1 MTSLNQDIKDK
12 LGRLTIFEKIILA
25 NTFIYFIGWVISK
38 VGNTSRL
45 QSLNWLVLPKDVSAF
60 ILKPWSIITYGFAHI
75 DFWHLFF
82 NMLVLYF
89 VGRSFANLFNA
100 KLSLNVYLLGIIS
113 GALAFLLVYNVYPQG
128 FLKNAG
134 PILGA
139 SAGVRAALI
148 FLCAYMPNYEVNL
161 LTIRIKLWYIGL
173 AMVLLDLPGLFTPNA
188 GGTIAHIGG
197 YMLGYFYATRL
208 LKGRDI
214 GIGFERFMD
223 SITGMFSFK
232 KGKLKTVHKRKNK
245 DFAGH
250 TKDEFNEFNKQK
262 QIDIILEKIGKSGY
276 ESLTKEEKEFL
287 FRAGK

>member
-45 QSLNWLVLPKDVSAF
+45 QSLNWLVLPKDISAF
-60 ILKPWSIITYGFAHI
+60 ILKPWSIITYGFTHI

-89 VGRSFANLFNA
+89 VGRSFANLFNT

-113 GALAFLLVYNVYPQG
+113 GALAFLLAYNVYPQG
-128 FLKNAG
+128 FLKNVG
-134 PILGA
+134 PVLGA

-173 AMVLLDLPGLFTPNA
+173 AMILLDLPGLFTSNA

-197 YMLGYFYATRL
+197 YILGYFYATRL

-214 GIGFERFMD
+214 GKGFERFMD
-223 SITGMFSFK
+223 SVTDVFF
-232 KGKLKTVHKRKNK
+232 
-245 DFAGH
+245 
-250 TKDEFNEFNKQK
+250 
-262 QIDIILEKIGKSGY
+262 
-276 ESLTKEEKEFL
+276 
-287 FRAGK
+287 

>member
-45 QSLNWLVLPKDVSAF
+45 QSLNWLVLPKDISAF
-60 ILKPWSIITYGFAHI
+60 ILKPWSIITYGFTHI

-89 VGRSFANLFNA
+89 VGRSFANLFNT

-128 FLKNAG
+128 FLKNVG
-134 PILGA
+134 PVLGA

-173 AMVLLDLPGLFTPNA
+173 TMVLLDLPGLFTSNA

-197 YMLGYFYATRL
+197 YILGFFYATRL

-214 GIGFERFMD
+214 GKGFERFMD
-223 SITGMFSFK
+223 SVTGMFSFK
-232 KGKLKTVHKRKNK
+232 KGNLKTVHKRKNK